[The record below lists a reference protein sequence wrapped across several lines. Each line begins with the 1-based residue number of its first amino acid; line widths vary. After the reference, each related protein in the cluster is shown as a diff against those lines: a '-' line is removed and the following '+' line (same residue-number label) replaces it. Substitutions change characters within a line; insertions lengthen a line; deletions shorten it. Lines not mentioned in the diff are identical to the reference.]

1 MLRKQNNAIIG
12 ARTSPITRQSIY
24 PRIRSR
30 DPLELAGRIPI
41 PIRAE
46 STRKHMKQAEGTR
59 RAYPWRRRRRGT
71 RWRTAAGSG
80 RGRSRRPRRGR
91 QRRQAGSWQRPR
103 RGARRG
109 KTRASSP
116 QPSASCRRRRPPPM
130 VALASNLISARVR
143 PARSQREREERER
156 EEWEKN
162 GRRRKILGVLGYA
175 TRISAAH
182 CVTWA

>member
-24 PRIRSR
+24 PRIGSR
-30 DPLELAGRIPI
+30 DPPEHAGRDPD
-41 PIRAE
+41 PKIRAE
-46 STRKHMKQAEGTR
+46 STRKHTKQAEGTR
-59 RAYPWRRRRRGT
+59 RAYPWRRRRRGA

-91 QRRQAGSWQRPR
+91 QRRRAGSWQPPR

-143 PARSQREREERER
+143 PARSQRERRER

-175 TRISAAH
+175 TQISAVH